1 MFIVLFEAHEI
12 NLDRTWFMDIAP
24 FLFEYICYV
33 DFEFD
38 FKFNFGFCG
47 DISKSFVFKELC
59 LICVFAIF
67 KYGTL

>member
-1 MFIVLFEAHEI
+1 
-12 NLDRTWFMDIAP
+12 MDIAP
-24 FLFEYICYV
+24 FLFEYICNV

-38 FKFNFGFCG
+38 FKFNFEFCG
-47 DISKSFVFKELC
+47 GISKTFVFKELC